1 VTEGG
6 AMREAVHS
14 GREPLLIGI
23 CKTLIALAIL
33 GLALPITSGP
43 VKAQGG
49 ERSGKEVVDAVCAAC
64 HRTGERGAPK
74 IGDKKAWAPRASKG
88 LSSLT
93 QSALKGIR
101 EMPPHGGNFQ
111 LTDTEIAR
119 GITYMVNRSG
129 GRWAE
134 PVSTSSPAAERSGD
148 KIVKMQCIKCHG
160 SGVGGA
166 PKLGDREAWTA
177 RVKPGI
183 DVLVRSAINGHGG
196 MPARGGMGNLTDPE
210 IKNAVIYMATRSI
223 APSKAP

>member
-1 VTEGG
+1 MQEQLVT
-6 AMREAVHS
+6 AIVLAFAAS
-14 GREPLLIGI
+14 LAPQAA
-23 CKTLIALAIL
+23 IAQ
-33 GLALPITSGP
+33 SS
-43 VKAQGG
+43 
-49 ERSGKEVVDAVCAAC
+49 ERSGKQVVDAVCAAC
-64 HRTGERGAPK
+64 HRSGARGAPK

-129 GRWAE
+129 GHWAE
-134 PVSTSSPAAERSGD
+134 PVSTTSRAAERSGE
-148 KIVKMQCIKCHG
+148 KIVKMQCVKCHS

-166 PKLGDREAWTA
+166 PRLGDREAWTA

-196 MPARGGMGNLTDPE
+196 MPARGGMANLTDPE
-210 IKNAVIYMATRSI
+210 IKNAVIYMVNRSI
-223 APSKAP
+223 APSKAPSPSKAP